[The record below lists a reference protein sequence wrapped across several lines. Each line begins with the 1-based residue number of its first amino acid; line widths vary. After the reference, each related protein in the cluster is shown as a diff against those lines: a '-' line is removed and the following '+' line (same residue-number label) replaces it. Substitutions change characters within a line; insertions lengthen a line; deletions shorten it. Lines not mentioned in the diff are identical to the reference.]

1 MNNILAKLVL
11 LLSLISHSY
20 AQSFF
25 GMDDTNTTSA
35 SLAKSIFLS
44 FEEVPEKV
52 YIGEIFPI
60 KVKAIIANNDFDELY
75 SRFTDAD
82 NSNVINPDSKWQ
94 WFSDNIFYNTFYM
107 KVNELNATLPT
118 LTLDIYKNTTMIDE
132 GSLLRSTPNIIKL
145 NQTKEFSN
153 VLAHELHVKKSK
165 TSQFDDKNLIIVLE
179 IEAKYSNLGDF
190 KLTWVEKDGIDT
202 LDEGL
207 PYSKIFYYAIIPN
220 YQKKFDFTYFNILK
234 NKFEKISLPIV
245 ISDDKVSTQIDLN
258 PGDSSIQI
266 YEDSA
271 YGIVALILLYLF
283 LRRRKIIY
291 LMFLLVIIALFIYGK
306 NPFNDMKIEQ
316 NTNVK
321 ILPTQKSTIFYVVP
335 RTLYVQILGTK
346 DDYIK
351 ILLPNGKIGWIKDD
365 NAIKN

>member
-11 LLSLISHSY
+11 FLSLISLSY

-25 GMDDTNTTSA
+25 DMIDTNATNVSV
-35 SLAKSIFLS
+35 AKSIFLS
-44 FEEVPEKV
+44 YEEVPTKV

-75 SRFTDAD
+75 SQFMNAT
-82 NSNVINPDSKWQ
+82 NTNVINPESKWQ
-94 WFSDNIFYNTFYM
+94 WLSDNIFYNTFYL
-107 KVNELNATLPT
+107 KVNALDSTLPT
-118 LTLDIYKNTTMIDE
+118 LTLDIYKSSKLIDQ
-132 GSLLRSTPNIIKL
+132 GSLPPSAPNIIKL
-145 NQTKEFSN
+145 NKTKEFSN
-153 VLAHELHVKKSK
+153 VLAHELHIKKNK
-165 TSQFDDKNLIIVLE
+165 TSRFDDKNLFIVLE

-190 KLTWVEKDGIDT
+190 KLSWVEKDGIDT

-220 YQKKFDFTYFNILK
+220 YIKKFDFTYFDILK
-234 NKFEKISLPIV
+234 NKFVKISIPIV
-245 ISDDKVSTQIDLN
+245 ISDDKVSTQDDLN

-266 YEDSA
+266 YKDSA
-271 YGIVALILLYLF
+271 YGILTIV
-283 LRRRKIIY
+283 
-291 LMFLLVIIALFIYGK
+291 FLLLFIKKRRMIYMIFIFVLIALFIYGK
-306 NPFNDMKIEQ
+306 NPFNDMKVEK

-335 RTLYVQILGTK
+335 RTLYVQRLGTK

-365 NAIKN
+365 NVIKN